1 MNLVLAPMSG
11 PDFERRAAM
20 LRDRYAGNLQR
31 EKGMAAADAEAEARR
46 QMAVVLPQGLD
57 SDLAILRS
65 AEVDGVQVGWLWAML
80 AGAPTRPEMAW
91 LHNIDVDPEHQ
102 GRGHGRAMILALEA
116 ELRRH
121 GATRLGL
128 NVFGG
133 NTRAIALYES
143 LGFTVM
149 AQQMAKALDA
159 APADE
164 PREPAVVPAAVDD
177 AGQVPDPQ
185 YVAGLTRVRVAA
197 GVLYRDGQGRVLVVQ
212 PTYKDTAEIPGGALE
227 ADESPLQA
235 CRREV
240 REELGIDLPVGGLL
254 GVDWTPPRPHWDG
267 ALMFVFDGGE
277 LTAAQT
283 EAIRAAPDEL
293 SDWRF
298 VAVDDLD
305 ALMVPRLAKRIRT
318 CLALASAGIYLESGD
333 VPTA

>member
-1 MNLVLAPMSG
+1 MNLVLVPMSG

-20 LRDRYAGNLQR
+20 LRRRYAGNLER
-31 EKGMAAADAEAEARR
+31 EKGLAPADAEAEARR
-46 QMAVVLPQGLD
+46 QMEVVLPRGLD
-57 SDLAILRS
+57 SDLSVLRS
-65 AEVDGVQVGWLWAML
+65 AQVDGVQVGWLWAML
-80 AGAPTRPEMAW
+80 PGAPTRPEMAW

-116 ELRRH
+116 ELRDL
-121 GATRLGL
+121 GVSRLGL

-133 NTRAIALYES
+133 NKRAIALYES

-149 AQQMAKALDA
+149 AQQMAKPLDTTPVA
-159 APADE
+159 EPEPTVAPT
-164 PREPAVVPAAVDD
+164 AVDD
-177 AGQVPDPQ
+177 ADQVPDPQ

-227 ADESPLQA
+227 AGESPLQA

-267 ALMFVFDGGE
+267 ALTFVFDGGE
-277 LTAAQT
+277 LTDAQT

-293 SDWRF
+293 SGWRF
-298 VAVDDLD
+298 VAVADLD
-305 ALMVPRLAKRIRT
+305 ALMVPRLAQRIRT
-318 CLALASAGIYLESGD
+318 CLARVSAGTYLESGD
-333 VPTA
+333 VPTP